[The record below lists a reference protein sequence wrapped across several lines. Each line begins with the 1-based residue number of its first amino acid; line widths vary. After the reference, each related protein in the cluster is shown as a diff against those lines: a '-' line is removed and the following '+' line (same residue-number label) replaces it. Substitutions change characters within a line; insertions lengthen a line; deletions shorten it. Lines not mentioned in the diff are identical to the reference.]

1 MKSENDILADYV
13 RQNYPHIVNTT
24 DYAFYRMGVRIG
36 EATTAV
42 IDGIR
47 GAFSSTSDEECEEDE
62 TTEEEDENDSRGT
75 DKGST
80 EE

>member
-13 RQNYPHIVNTT
+13 RQNYPHIANTT
-24 DYAFYRMGVRIG
+24 DYAFYRMGVRMG
-36 EATTAV
+36 EAVTS
-42 IDGIR
+42 IMDGLR
-47 GAFSSTSDEECEEDE
+47 GAFTTSTTDEEDDED

-80 EE
+80 EG